1 MIEAFRTQDQG
12 DTTDIT
18 DALSSTDATNGAV
31 THGAAVTNGDAAVAL
46 TPTAPAHPSSPDRA
60 EPDLSAPD
68 LVAVEAAVRQAAADE
83 IMPRFQQLAAEDIV
97 EKNGP
102 HDLVTV
108 ADRLAEEHLTAALT
122 ALLPGSRVVGEEAVH
137 ADPSVLDA
145 LHGDAP
151 VWIVDPVDGTRQFV
165 HGDPGFATLVALAHR
180 GEVLA
185 SWTYAP
191 ALGLMAIARRGH
203 GAELNGI
210 PLRAG
215 SPAPDAILNVA
226 TSHFDFTNDDEKRVL
241 ATLDTG
247 GVAPRPCGSAG
258 LEYLHVARGEIDAIA
273 FSWEN
278 AWDHAAG
285 LLLVQEAGGASGT
298 VAGQPFRIEGGNA
311 LPFTAARDAET
322 ARRILGLLAAAN

>member
-1 MIEAFRTQDQG
+1 MIEALRTHVSG
-12 DTTDIT
+12 DTANTTDT
-18 DALSSTDATNGAV
+18 AMAAPDAL
-31 THGAAVTNGDAAVAL
+31 AAAAAPAG
-46 TPTAPAHPSSPDRA
+46 TAPTAPAVIPPAGPDPA
-60 EPDLSAPD
+60 AALDLSALD
-68 LVAVEAAVRQAAADE
+68 LAAVEAAVRRAAADE
-83 IMPRFQQLAAEDIV
+83 IMPRFRQLAAEDIV

-108 ADRLAEEHLTAALT
+108 ADRLAEEQLTAALS

-137 ADPSVLDA
+137 ADPTVLDA
-145 LHGDAP
+145 LSGDAP

-191 ALGLMAIARRGH
+191 ALDLMAVARRGA
-203 GAELNGI
+203 GAELNGV
-210 PLRAG
+210 PLHTG
-215 SPAPDAILNVA
+215 TPAPGAVLDVAI
-226 TSHFDFTNDDEKRVL
+226 SHFDFTTDDQKRVL
-241 ATLDTG
+241 AALDTDG
-247 GVAPRPCGSAG
+247 IAPRPCGSAG
-258 LEYLHVARGEIDAIA
+258 LEYLYVARGEIDATA

-278 AWDHAAG
+278 SWDHAAG
-285 LLLVQEAGGASGT
+285 LLLVHEAGGASGT
-298 VAGQPFRIEGGNA
+298 VAGRPFRIEGGNA

>member
-1 MIEAFRTQDQG
+1 MI
-12 DTTDIT
+12 
-18 DALSSTDATNGAV
+18 DALRTEETGETTITPIATPP
-31 THGAAVTNGDAAVAL
+31 AAA
-46 TPTAPAHPSSPDRA
+46 TAPDTPETPLFDVSTL
-60 EPDLSAPD
+60 DLA
-68 LVAVEAAVRQAAADE
+68 AVEAAVRRAAADE
-83 IMPRFQQLAAEDIV
+83 IMPRFRQLAAEDIV

-108 ADRLAEEHLTAALT
+108 ADRRAEEHLTAALT
-122 ALLPGSRVVGEEAVH
+122 ELLPGSVVVGEEAVH
-137 ADPSVLDA
+137 ADPRVLDA

-191 ALGLMAIARRGH
+191 ALGLMAVARRGA
-203 GAELNGI
+203 GARLNGV

-215 SPAPDAILNVA
+215 SPSSGAVLDVA
-226 TSHFDFTNDDEKRVL
+226 TSHYDFTTDAQKQVL
-241 ATLDTG
+241 AALDTG
-247 GVAPRPCGSAG
+247 GIAPRPCGSAG
-258 LEYLHVARGEIDAIA
+258 LEYLHVARGEIDATA

-285 LLLVQEAGGASGT
+285 LLLVHEAGGASGT

-311 LPFTAARDAET
+311 LPFTAARDTAT

>member
-1 MIEAFRTQDQG
+1 MIEALRTEDSG
-12 DTTDIT
+12 DTTNIT
-18 DALSSTDATNGAV
+18 DAVATASA
-31 THGAAVTNGDAAVAL
+31 TL
-46 TPTAPAHPSSPDRA
+46 TATPAPAAPDLPA
-60 EPDLSAPD
+60 PDLSALD
-68 LVAVEAAVRQAAADE
+68 LAAVEAAVRRAAADE
-83 IMPRFQQLAAEDIV
+83 IMPRFRQLAAEDIV
-97 EKNGP
+97 QKNGP

-108 ADRLAEEHLTAALT
+108 ADRLAEEHLTRALT

-191 ALGLMAIARRGH
+191 ALGLMAIARRGA
-203 GAELNGI
+203 GAELNGV

-215 SPAPDAILNVA
+215 SPAPDAVLDVA
-226 TSHFDFTNDDEKRVL
+226 TSHFDFTDDEQKRVL
-241 ATLDTG
+241 AALDTG
-247 GVAPRPCGSAG
+247 GIAPRPCGSAG
-258 LEYLHVARGEIDAIA
+258 LEYLHIARGDLDATA

-285 LLLVQEAGGASGT
+285 LLLVHEAGGASGT